1 LKCLVLRVANSAQ
14 AQAWKPN
21 SFFRRFAESGR

>member
-1 LKCLVLRVANSAQ
+1 LKCLLRVANSAQ